1 MLSCWSPAAFTSE
14 LGHFYFPPFEEL
26 RNALSALHDAS
37 GLPWWAVIV
46 GTTLVAKL
54 ATFPLAVVSQRN
66 AVRYLMAKPRIE
78 QILAGVRS
86 KIDEEAFRYR
96 WSPSRSK
103 MIYRTNAARILTEI
117 YSTND
122 FHPFRSLSLTLAQVP
137 IWVSLSVVIRRL
149 CESSKQK
156 IDRIS
161 AACEEDGIIPGD
173 VNMMT
178 EGCLW
183 FPDLTVADPCFLLPL
198 ILASINYCTLQLH
211 AMPFRGV
218 PMGTL
223 GKCLRYVSLAG
234 IMVLPVASAFVP
246 AGLCFY
252 WVTSSA
258 TNFLMYLVLKQPVVK
273 RRFRIPLL
281 PTDPQRPF
289 RDLLLYI
296 LLPSRHP
303 LFRRKNSRK

>member
-178 EGCLW
+178 EGCLCLNKLLHTAATCYAVPW
-183 FPDLTVADPCFLLPL
+183 CADGYTWKMLEVCKSCWYHGSASCICICSSGSLFLLGHFISNQFFNVPCTEAAGSQTTL
-198 ILASINYCTLQLH
+198 PHTIASYRSSEAFSGPSTLHSVAVQASVIPSQKFPKIN
-211 AMPFRGV
+211 
-218 PMGTL
+218 
-223 GKCLRYVSLAG
+223 
-234 IMVLPVASAFVP
+234 
-246 AGLCFY
+246 
-252 WVTSSA
+252 
-258 TNFLMYLVLKQPVVK
+258 
-273 RRFRIPLL
+273 
-281 PTDPQRPF
+281 
-289 RDLLLYI
+289 DL
-296 LLPSRHP
+296 
-303 LFRRKNSRK
+303 